1 MLAGQAAGA
10 AVAQNSGPAFG
21 FRSDAGGDAFPTL
34 SEPSLEEG
42 FLVVQED
49 SHLLKDR
56 DDVANPQVE
65 GTERA
70 EYLAVA
76 DDVALGVSG
85 EHDGQAAVDSEADAA
100 SPAPGFGE
108 LVGEVLRPGQPGA
121 GQVGG
126 GRVEPTVVTRNLL
139 EQRQLPPTGSRP

>member
-1 MLAGQAAGA
+1 MLPGQAAGA

-21 FRSDAGGDAFPTL
+21 FRSDAGGNAFQTL

-42 FLVVQED
+42 FLVIQED

-65 GTERA
+65 GTERG

-76 DDVALGVSG
+76 EDVALGVSG

-100 SPAPGFGE
+100 S
-108 LVGEVLRPGQPGA
+108 QPRASASWWARCFAQASQGLA
-121 GQVGG
+121 
-126 GRVEPTVVTRNLL
+126 RSAAARS
-139 EQRQLPPTGSRP
+139 SRP